1 MKHILRYNG
10 MTRTRIHTR
19 IHTYP
24 DIFESATISFRI
36 QKFSR
41 PLVSVFKSNLPVHS
55 YPTHIRILS
64 STQDSFGN
72 IGIRACVLERE
83 ICILLC
89 LERTWERGCHCEYSI
104 HGKEL
109 GLILLRH
116 RIKKNR
122 YLKIRRRR
130 RQRERLKSHRF
141 NKQTTTLH
149 VHHTFLYIS
158 SSFLQDYDV
167 KMPNFMF

>member
-1 MKHILRYNG
+1 

-72 IGIRACVLERE
+72 IGIRACVLERAKFASCSALRE
-83 ICILLC
+83 LG
-89 LERTWERGCHCEYSI
+89 WERGCHCEYSI

-116 RIKKNR
+116 RIKKKR

>member
-116 RIKKNR
+116 RIKKIGTLRSDDGDSNENV
-122 YLKIRRRR
+122 LKAIDLISKRQLCTCITLFCTFLRRFY
-130 RQRERLKSHRF
+130 K
-141 NKQTTTLH
+141 TTT
-149 VHHTFLYIS
+149 
-158 SSFLQDYDV
+158 
-167 KMPNFMF
+167 

>member
-10 MTRTRIHTR
+10 MTRARIHTR

-116 RIKKNR
+116 RIKKIGTLRSDDGDGNENV
-122 YLKIRRRR
+122 LKAIDLISKRQLCTCITLFCTFLRRFY
-130 RQRERLKSHRF
+130 K
-141 NKQTTTLH
+141 TTT
-149 VHHTFLYIS
+149 
-158 SSFLQDYDV
+158 
-167 KMPNFMF
+167 

>member
-72 IGIRACVLERE
+72 IGIRACVLERAKFAS
-83 ICILLC
+83 C
-89 LERTWERGCHCEYSI
+89 SA
-104 HGKEL
+104 
-109 GLILLRH
+109 LREPGNEVA
-116 RIKKNR
+116 IANTVFTAKNWA
-122 YLKIRRRR
+122 
-130 RQRERLKSHRF
+130 
-141 NKQTTTLH
+141 
-149 VHHTFLYIS
+149 
-158 SSFLQDYDV
+158 
-167 KMPNFMF
+167 

>member
-72 IGIRACVLERE
+72 IGIRACVLERAKFAS
-83 ICILLC
+83 C
-89 LERTWERGCHCEYSI
+89 SA
-104 HGKEL
+104 
-109 GLILLRH
+109 LREPGNEVA
-116 RIKKNR
+116 IANTVFTAKNW
-122 YLKIRRRR
+122 
-130 RQRERLKSHRF
+130 
-141 NKQTTTLH
+141 T
-149 VHHTFLYIS
+149 
-158 SSFLQDYDV
+158 
-167 KMPNFMF
+167 